1 MKRNILFLI
10 SIAISFSVFAQTRI
24 SGTVPGGEGQN
35 IRLITYDDFIS
46 ERIVTL
52 GVTEINDDESFSMD
66 ININETMQAFLD
78 INYQR
83 TEIFIEPGKSY
94 ELNIEYDGANQLASY
109 FNQKEL
115 EYAFTTEDS
124 TELNRLIW
132 KFNGDYNKF
141 ILDNFDQIYVLHD
154 KSRVKKFKDE
164 VDTKYANLGGEY
176 FKNYIRYKLADVEQF
191 ARLKS
196 KGPLAE
202 EYFHDQP
209 ILYKNVEYTFFFNEF
224 FEKFLVT
231 SPSIITISDLIIY
244 VNDETSLQMIEEKVA
259 AVPYLQD
266 ENFRE
271 LVLIHGLKGLAYNG
285 TYERKNVLN
294 MIAEIGNSS
303 QNAMHKKIS
312 NNLIQSINKLAPG
325 SPAPDI
331 EVVTIGGNTLKIKN
345 IKGKPILLT
354 FFRSGQTGTQASFD
368 QLAELYNVYRS
379 GLEVISIS
387 MDNDPEAYIPLAN
400 SGNYSWTFAHF
411 GNDPLV
417 FDQYNI
423 RNLPL
428 YVLIDVEGNIAAY
441 PAPGP
446 GDELEKLIMKVIH

>member
-46 ERIVTL
+46 ERIITL